1 MPDSQSAISARRSL
15 GLGILCGFLAVSI
28 WAGQISVNAVA
39 LRADLNTF
47 DVTAI
52 RAVVAGLVLLPV
64 LWRAGFADLGG
75 IGWRRGF
82 ILAACA
88 GPPFTLLN
96 VGGLHFAP
104 PAHAAVINPSL
115 TPFFTALL
123 AVAVLRLLPPR
134 TAVAGLALII
144 LGVVVIGW
152 QGLTGEARPTAWIG
166 DIIFAVAALL
176 WAGYTVF
183 SQRWGIDPLV
193 GTAVIAFYSMILYL
207 PPYLAGAGTAALDAD
222 ARVLV
227 LQAVYQGLI
236 TGVVSIFL
244 YTRAVGLLGGAP
256 AALFVALIP
265 ALGIL
270 IAVATIGEDPSA
282 LEWTGMAVVT
292 VGMVFALA
300 PRRRGE
306 ARHPVAGHGSTRMD
320 ADKQ

>member
-1 MPDSQSAISARRSL
+1 MSGFQTASARGGL
-15 GLGILCGFLAVSI
+15 GLGILCGFLAVGI

-39 LRADLNTF
+39 IRGGLNTF

-88 GPPFTLLN
+88 GPPFTLVN

-115 TPFFTALL
+115 TPFFTTLL
-123 AVAVLRLLPPR
+123 AIAVLRVLPPR
-134 TAVAGLALII
+134 AAVAGLALIV
-144 LGVVVIGW
+144 LGVVIIGW
-152 QGLTGEARPTAWIG
+152 EGLTGGGRPTAWIG
-166 DIIFAVAALL
+166 DIILASGAVL

-207 PPYLAGAGTAALDAD
+207 PPYLAIVGTAALDAD
-222 ARVLV
+222 ASILV

-236 TGVVSIFL
+236 AGVGSIFL

-256 AALFVALIP
+256 TALFVALIP

-270 IAVATIGEDPSA
+270 IAIATLGEDPST

-292 VGMVFALA
+292 VGMLLALA
-300 PRRRGE
+300 PRRATG
-306 ARHPVAGHGSTRMD
+306 
-320 ADKQ
+320 

>member
-1 MPDSQSAISARRSL
+1 VLGSQSATARRNL
-15 GLGILCGFLAVSI
+15 GLGVLCGFLAVSI

-39 LRADLNTF
+39 LRAGLDTF

-88 GPPFTLLN
+88 GPPFTLVN

-115 TPFFTALL
+115 TPFFTTLL
-123 AVAVLRLLPPR
+123 AVTVLRILPPR
-134 TAVAGLALII
+134 AAMAGLALIV

-152 QGLTGEARPTAWIG
+152 QGLTGGARPTAWIG
-166 DIIFAVAALL
+166 DLILATGAVL
-176 WAGYTVF
+176 WAGYTVL
-183 SQRWGIDPLV
+183 SQRWGVDPLL
-193 GTAVIAFYSMILYL
+193 GTAVIAFYAMIIYL
-207 PPYLAGAGTAALDAD
+207 PPYLAVAGTVALDAD
-222 ARVLV
+222 AWILV

-236 TGVVSIFL
+236 AGVGSIFL

-270 IAVATIGEDPSA
+270 IAVATLGEEPTT

-292 VGMVFALA
+292 VGMVLALA
-300 PRRRGE
+300 PRR
-306 ARHPVAGHGSTRMD
+306 AAP
-320 ADKQ
+320 